1 METHTTSDLGAGFSR
16 EEMLESVPAFL
27 ELYESRPITKNPGG
41 MGLNHSWAVWFL
53 ARALQPDIVVESGVL
68 RGHSTWLIK
77 QAAPEAQ
84 LFCFDVSF
92 KLLEYRAEGATY
104 FEGDVRQFDWSSVSF
119 SPSSLALLDDHQNAY
134 RRIIDLSFLGVK
146 RFIVEDNYPV
156 GEGDFYSLQHMQA
169 GVGFT
174 SQQMSERTRAKM
186 KRAKLKKL
194 KQSDEHL
201 KEIGIDQARLVEPN
215 TSDWANLSSRSRT
228 IQTIPPIALD
238 PINRWG
244 GAHEGRFATPEPL
257 GYGELPDDSD
267 LKYNWITYLELDSS
281 RG

>member
-1 METHTTSDLGAGFSR
+1 METTISNLGKPAFSR
-16 EEMLESVPAFL
+16 EEMLETIPEFL
-27 ELYESRPITKNPGG
+27 ELYQQRPITHNPGG

-53 ARALQPDIVVESGVL
+53 VRKLQPDVVVESGVL
-68 RGHSTWLIK
+68 RGHSTWLIN

-84 LFCFDVSF
+84 IFCFDVSF

-104 FEGDVRQFDWSSVSF
+104 FEGDVRQFDWSAVNL

-134 RRIIDLSFLGVK
+134 RRIIDLSFLGLK

-174 SQQMSERTRAKM
+174 SQQMSARTKATM
-186 KRAKLKKL
+186 KRSKLKKL
-194 KQSDEHL
+194 AESDARL

-215 TSDWANLSSRSRT
+215 TADWANLSSRSQV

-244 GAHEGRFATPEPL
+244 SAHEGRFATPEPL
-257 GYGELPDDSD
+257 GFSDIPAESD
-267 LKYNWITYLELDSS
+267 LKYNWITYVDLK
-281 RG
+281 